1 MEKDTKVMVNRK
13 IRAKEVR
20 LISETGEQ
28 LGILSLD
35 KAIEMAEERG
45 LDLVEVAPAATP
57 PVCKIM
63 DYGKYKYQ
71 QHKRAQESKKHQKVI
86 HIKEIKLRPKTEEHD
101 FQFKKEHVRKFLLDG
116 NKVKVTVVFRGREM
130 THFEIGE
137 ELLNRMAKEV
147 EGEGLIEQPPKKE
160 GRNMTLLLVAKN
172 HGQRKEKPKK
182 EGLEDAKGQ
191 N

>member
-1 MEKDTKVMVNRK
+1 MVNRR

-20 LISETGEQ
+20 LISDSGEQ
-28 LGILSLD
+28 VGILTLE
-35 KAIEMAEERG
+35 KAIEMAEVRG
-45 LDLVEVAPAATP
+45 LDLVEVAPTANP

-71 QHKRAQESKKHQKVI
+71 QHKRSQESKKHQKVI

-101 FQFKKEHVRKFLLDG
+101 FQFKKEHVKKFLQEG
-116 NKVKVTVVFRGREM
+116 NKVKITVVFRGREM

-137 ELLNRMAKEV
+137 ELLTRMAKEV
-147 EGEGLIEQPPKKE
+147 AEEGAIEQSPKKE

-172 HGQRKEKPKK
+172 HSQKKEKSQK
-182 EGLEDAKGQ
+182 EGLENAEDQ
-191 N
+191 NE

>member
-1 MEKDTKVMVNRK
+1 MVNRR

-20 LISETGEQ
+20 LISESGEQ

-35 KAIEMAEERG
+35 KAMEMAEGRG
-45 LDLVEVAPAATP
+45 LDLVEVAPTAAP

-101 FQFKKEHVRKFLLDG
+101 FQFKKEHVRKFLLGG
-116 NKVKVTVVFRGREM
+116 NKVKITVVFRGREM

-147 EGEGLIEQPPKKE
+147 EEEGAIEQAPKKE

-172 HGQRKEKPKK
+172 HSQRKEKPKK
-182 EGLEDAKGQ
+182 EGLADAKDQ
-191 N
+191 NE

>member
-1 MEKDTKVMVNRK
+1 MVNRK